1 MPRIPSTPTVAK
13 FVQTWS
19 SDFKAAVKKAAG
31 ADGRLTLSEA
41 QKLAQRPGAD
51 HVFADSAIAY
61 LKTSGK
67 KSVSVEVLTA
77 EMKAYA
83 QRSAEAVAGRDGKIG
98 LREGAKL
105 PTDLVEDFFL
115 LRGKPA
121 PTGPNGGT
129 VAEAKAALEAAA
141 AGLLTPSETD
151 APLLFVSGGKLN
163 GPITDAVVRSQLG
176 AQHDAVIGGIL
187 SGSDPL
193 AKKTSVEVRDA
204 TAFFD
209 QLTNNVDPNDPD
221 SIARGQRFGQL
232 KKVIDEQLTDVKVFR
247 FGTISISTFVVG
259 RTKSGELA
267 GLLTGQVET

>member
-13 FVQTWS
+13 FVETWS

-31 ADGRLTLSEA
+31 TDGRLTLSEA
-41 QKLAQRPGAD
+41 KKLATRPDAD

-61 LKTSGK
+61 LQSSGK

-83 QRSAEAVAGRDGKIG
+83 KRSAEAVAGRDGKIG
-98 LREGAKL
+98 LTEGAKL

-121 PTGPNGGT
+121 PGGGS
-129 VAEAKAALEAAA
+129 VAEAKTALVAAV
-141 AGLLTPSETD
+141 GDLLMPSETD
-151 APLLFVSGGKLN
+151 APLVFVSGKQLKGA
-163 GPITDAVVRSQLG
+163 PITEALVRSQLG
-176 AQHDAVIGGIL
+176 AQHDALIGGVL

-193 AKKTSVEVRDA
+193 AKKTAVEQRDA

-209 QLTNNVDPNDPD
+209 QLTNNVDPNDPA
-221 SIARGQRFGQL
+221 SIARGQQFGAL
-232 KKVIDEQLTDVKVFR
+232 KKVIDQQLTDVKVYR